1 MPDIKRFFI
10 NIILMLWCLV
20 PVFALPPDVV
30 YHHNSAFQVAY
41 QRIESNTSLRLN
53 QQMNLRYIKPQRSA
67 RSTINRFITEYP
79 QLANAVFLEDV
90 LQSVP
95 FELFE
100 RYYLND
106 IYLGTLFNTVHFSLQ
121 PSKKHYLQFT
131 IPLDPWEPALTRF
144 LVRSPAY
151 FSYPFTWTYNWM
163 RSIPTKNNP

>member
-1 MPDIKRFFI
+1 
-10 NIILMLWCLV
+10 
-20 PVFALPPDVV
+20 
-30 YHHNSAFQVAY
+30 
-41 QRIESNTSLRLN
+41 
-53 QQMNLRYIKPQRSA
+53 MNLRYIKPQRSA

-131 IPLDPWEPALTRF
+131 IPLDPWEPALT
-144 LVRSPAY
+144 LSSP
-151 FSYPFTWTYNWM
+151 
-163 RSIPTKNNP
+163 K